1 LTDVGQKAPKPD
13 LNPAYN
19 TIARNFFIGNY
30 GASMAI
36 DNDDGSSYYY
46 ITENFEVY
54 GGHKS
59 NFGGHNKLR
68 SGAVIPYSKVY
79 QEGLCC
85 RVNAQNEGDFTDA
98 YFNNTCIQSAA
109 NLTAYGFAF
118 CDPANPN
125 NVTNLGVLH
134 DNKVYN
140 PDGKMTVVC
149 GKPPTEKSPNSV
161 GKLLTEQEFQKSGAD
176 PGTIVGVTP
185 EDDVIIG
192 WAKAILEP
200 LRS

>member
-1 LTDVGQKAPKPD
+1 MQ
-13 LNPAYN
+13 
-19 TIARNFFIGNY
+19 RN
-30 GASMAI
+30 
-36 DNDDGSSYYY
+36 SYYKL
-46 ITENFEVY
+46 TENFDVC
-54 GGHKS
+54 GGHK
-59 NFGGHNKLR
+59 NFGVHNKLR
-68 SGAVIPYSKVY
+68 SGAVIPYAKVY
-79 QEGLCC
+79 REVG
-85 RVNAQNEGDFTDA
+85 AQNKGPAFADGFT
-98 YFNNTCIQSAA
+98 NNTCIQSAA